1 MTEKETLSPFRTE
14 PWWAR
19 PARLALVFVLGVYAV
34 AVLFVLLIVGL
45 DRVRH
50 ASDPIPELGTADKAG
65 LALDQAERILSL
77 LEVVIGAIAL
87 VLPLALG
94 VIVFIFQQNRR
105 TIEELTQKAERAE
118 TNAARSQQRVEEYRE
133 EAKEI
138 GQRVNAALNQIGM
151 AEERDRFRDEQARKA
166 EEENLKRDIARDEA
180 ARELQRQIADQKRE
194 VVDVSFTAQELLNQ
208 SRSAQ
213 HKLTKVDQF
222 LEVRRHSALCTSEDV
237 LEATTAVLTLAQIA
251 QYPDPGDDDDED
263 ERDPLRGE
271 RDMLLRREAL
281 RAMVSVREAQHVPRE
296 IRDRLLV
303 VLRTMSVD
311 AEHKV
316 LRLEAIRTLR
326 VLME

>member
-1 MTEKETLSPFRTE
+1 MTGKQSVSPFSVE

-19 PARLALVFVLGVYAV
+19 PARLSLAFVLGVYAI

-50 ASDPIPELGTADKAG
+50 ASDPIPDLSTADKAG

-94 VIVFIFQQNRR
+94 VVVFIFQQNRR

-118 TNAARSQQRVEEYRE
+118 TNAARSENRVEEYRE
-133 EAKEI
+133 EAKAI
-138 GQRVNAALNQIGM
+138 GERVNAALNQIVI
-151 AEERDRFRDEQARKA
+151 AEERDRFRDEESRKQ
-166 EEENLKRDIARDEA
+166 EA
-180 ARELQRQIADQKRE
+180 ANLQRDLERDQAAHELQRQIADQKRE

-222 LEVRRHSALCTSEDV
+222 LEMRRHSALCTSEDV

-251 QYPDPGDDDDED
+251 QYPVPLDDDDED
-263 ERDPLRGE
+263 DRDPLRGE

-281 RAMVSVREAQHVPRE
+281 RALVIVRESQHVPEE
-296 IRDRLLV
+296 IRDRLLAL
-303 VLRTMSVD
+303 LRTMSTEAD
-311 AEHKV
+311 HKV
-316 LRLEAIRTLR
+316 LQLEAARTLR
-326 VLME
+326 QLTT

>member
-1 MTEKETLSPFRTE
+1 MTDKPSVPPFSLE

-19 PARLALVFVLGVYAV
+19 PARLSLAFVLGIYAI

-50 ASDPIPELGTADKAG
+50 ASDPIPDLSTADKAG

-94 VIVFIFQQNRR
+94 VVVFIFQQNRR

-118 TNAARSQQRVEEYRE
+118 TNAARSESRVEEYRE
-133 EAKEI
+133 EAKAI
-138 GQRVNAALNQIGM
+138 GERVNAALNQIVI
-151 AEERDRFRDEQARKA
+151 AEERDRFRDEESRKQ
-166 EEENLKRDIARDEA
+166 EA
-180 ARELQRQIADQKRE
+180 ANLQRDLERDQAAHELQRQIADQKRE

-222 LEVRRHSALCTSEDV
+222 MEVRRHSALSTSEDV
-237 LEATTAVLTLAQIA
+237 LEATTAVLTHAQIA
-251 QYPDPGDDDDED
+251 QYPDPVDDDED
-263 ERDPLRGE
+263 DRDPLRGE

-281 RAMVSVREAQHVPRE
+281 RALVSVGEAQHVPEE

-303 VLRTMSVD
+303 LLRTMSTGAD
-311 AEHKV
+311 HKV
-316 LRLEAIRTLR
+316 LQLEAARTLR
-326 VLME
+326 QLTP